1 MSRLR
6 TAMGAKPRT
15 DFLDIERR
23 TEGKQAP
30 AERLSHYREFATLP
44 PEEALRQQA
53 ARCMNCGVPFC
64 HGAGCPLCNQI
75 PDLNELVYRGRWREA
90 YRLLAA
96 TNNFPELTGRLCP
109 APCEASCVNAIGGK
123 AVTIRQLE
131 LAIVERA
138 WAKGW
143 VVRQAPLAE
152 TGKRVA
158 VVGSG
163 PAGLAAAQQLR
174 RAGHGVTV
182 YEKSKKAGGI
192 LRYGIPD
199 FKLEKSVLDRR
210 LAQLEEEGVKFELGL
225 EPGVDLTSAYL
236 KKRFDAICLCGGA
249 GRPRD
254 LKVPGH
260 EAKGIHFALDYL
272 SQSNARTAGE
282 AVPPKDA
289 IDAHGRKVVVI
300 GGGDTG
306 SDCVGTALRQG
317 AASVTQIE
325 LLPRP
330 PEERNDATPW
340 PRWPQILRAS
350 SSHEEGGT
358 RLWSIETT
366 EFRVKRGAVAGLVC
380 RRLDWSRS
388 PVTGQLDMRP
398 VPGSEFEIE
407 ADLVLIAMGF
417 VSAVHPGLLE
427 DLGVAFDARGNV
439 ATDANMET
447 SVKGVFASGD
457 AQTGAYL
464 VVGAIAGGRR
474 MARRVDLFLMGESA
488 LPDCPLPPR
497 L

>member
-1 MSRLR
+1 M
-6 TAMGAKPRT
+6 AAKHRT
-15 DFLDIERR
+15 DFLEIERR
-23 TEGKQAP
+23 NEDKQAP
-30 AERLSHYREFATLP
+30 QERVTHFREFTTLP
-44 PEEALRQQA
+44 SDEALAQQA

-64 HGAGCPLCNQI
+64 HAAGCPLCNQI
-75 PDLNELVYRGRWREA
+75 PDFNELVFRGKWREA
-90 YRLLAA
+90 YQLLAA
-96 TNNFPELTGRLCP
+96 TNNFPEITGRLCP
-109 APCEASCVNAIGGK
+109 APCEASCVNALGGK
-123 AVTIRQLE
+123 AVAIRMLE

-143 VVRQAPLAE
+143 VVKAAPLHE

-182 YEKSKKAGGI
+182 YERAPKAGGI

-225 EPGVDLTSAYL
+225 EPGADITAAYL

-254 LKVPGH
+254 LEIPGR
-260 EAKGIHFALDYL
+260 EAKGIHFAMEFLA
-272 SQSNARTAGE
+272 QSNIRNSGA
-282 AVPPKDA
+282 AVPPAQK
-289 IDAHGRKVVVI
+289 IDAKGKKVVVI

-306 SDCVGTALRQG
+306 SDCVGTSIRQG

-325 LLPRP
+325 LLPKP
-330 PEERNDATPW
+330 PEGHNETTPW
-340 PRWPQILRAS
+340 PRWPQILRTS

-358 RLWSIETT
+358 RMWSVETT
-366 EFRVKRGAVAGLVC
+366 AFKVKDGVVKGLVC
-380 RRLDWSRS
+380 RKLDWSAD
-388 PVTGQLDMRP
+388 PTTGRTTMRP
-398 VPGSEFEIE
+398 AAGSEFELE
-407 ADLVLIAMGF
+407 ADLVFLSMGF
-417 VSAVHPGLLE
+417 VSAVRRGLLE
-427 DLGVAFDARGNV
+427 DLGVELDIRGNV
-439 ATDANMET
+439 KADSNLET

-457 AQTGAYL
+457 MQTGAYL
-464 VVGAIAGGRR
+464 IVGAIAGGRR

-488 LPDCPLPPR
+488 LPDCPLLPR